1 MFSDEDAPPIIWV
14 LMACAGI
21 SLSFANTPVMAEIV
35 YALMG
40 KQDRYPSLRRNS
52 GGYGLAYGLFMTVF
66 SLGSVTASAG
76 SPSFLKLE
84 YGWSAAMYSLAGCC
98 LFAVVPVALWTG
110 QKPPGGRF
118 GMQKKEINESEVV
131 NKDQT
136 QSRELEVMSKEVS
149 V

>member
-118 GMQKKEINESEVV
+118 GMQKKGINESEVV